1 MARFLARRLY
11 NRYNHAH
18 VAGQHMQPTQGPGP
32 DSKCSK
38 FRESK
43 TVEVGFSC
51 KELKPCQR
59 KIATD
64 EIKGKKNY
72 RDRSNIERASVSA
85 LTGSGPP
92 KMAVGRQRV
101 SALCISNPS
110 RPTLC
115 DSATHLNHSA
125 IGSCQSAEKKGILF
139 VILLNLKVF
148 RNLQLLFWVQNCR
161 SLIAQVVYQ
170 GQARNTR
177 ILEGK
182 PFIDTSYRI

>member
-1 MARFLARRLY
+1 M
-11 NRYNHAH
+11 
-18 VAGQHMQPTQGPGP
+18 
-32 DSKCSK
+32 
-38 FRESK
+38 
-43 TVEVGFSC
+43 EVGFSC